1 MDPRSVTSNVFYN
14 SHAIISWMTGI
25 SRKPDPVWG
34 DFIWQWRTRR
44 GSCWCRRCPSWQWKW
59 WTTCCWC
66 GLRGLH
72 PQKTRCVWVPGQW
85 SVLQSGGFTCA
96 DRTQRVCAAWRRCRW
111 RPWKAQTGSL
121 LTVLLSA
128 CMKCLRFQ
136 PLNTC
141 RLMFVIQ
148 VVQRGGVLL
157 TERKK
162 SEFITKDI
170 VQDLNRLLK
179 ARKGETV
186 SSAALPEMDRQVWG
200 SQSQFICGVSK
211 RSWLK

>member
-1 MDPRSVTSNVFYN
+1 
-14 SHAIISWMTGI
+14 
-25 SRKPDPVWG
+25 
-34 DFIWQWRTRR
+34 
-44 GSCWCRRCPSWQWKW
+44 
-59 WTTCCWC
+59 
-66 GLRGLH
+66 
-72 PQKTRCVWVPGQW
+72 
-85 SVLQSGGFTCA
+85 
-96 DRTQRVCAAWRRCRW
+96 
-111 RPWKAQTGSL
+111 
-121 LTVLLSA
+121 
-128 CMKCLRFQ
+128 MKCLRFQ

-211 RSWLK
+211 RS